1 MKKILQFI
9 ILIGITNFVFAQ
21 SSEEKV
27 EEFFELI
34 QCKTLLEQGFNGIE
48 SVVNE
53 NKEML
58 FKEYE
63 LDFENKEDVQEF
75 DNFLNEVIE
84 LIKSET
90 YVYISDK
97 YTRNYS
103 NKQVQN
109 FINLAKNK
117 KSEKNILVESNFKI
131 ELDSILQHQ
140 GVNLQND
147 IHLTLTKIRAKYR
160 PLILKIIENGIEKDI
175 SELDLDFLLNTK
187 DEQKSEVSILNKS
200 NAEISLPKNFDFDSM
215 TSLTIK
221 LDDEIYIID
230 RYNMNLPEIVREVS
244 SPLTKAGFE
253 DLEFWTLTIDE
264 NNISL
269 KIKAEVNIGR

>member
-1 MKKILQFI
+1 MRKTLLI
-9 ILIGITNFVFAQ
+9 ILLLGFTNFAFAQ

-48 SVVNE
+48 SVVNQ

-58 FKEYE
+58 FKKYE
-63 LDFENKEDVQEF
+63 LDFENKDDLEEF
-75 DNFLNEVIE
+75 DSFLNEVIE

-90 YVYISDK
+90 YVYISDT

-103 NKQVQN
+103 EKEVQS
-109 FINLAKNK
+109 FIDIAKNK
-117 KSEKNILVESNFKI
+117 KTKKNILIESNFKI
-131 ELDSILQHQ
+131 ELDSILEHQ

-160 PLILKIIENGIEKDI
+160 PLILKIIENGKEIDI
-175 SELDLDFLLNTK
+175 SEIDLAFLLNTK
-187 DEQKSEVSILNKS
+187 DEQKAQVSILNQS
-200 NAEISLPKNFDFDSM
+200 NSEISLPENFDFETV
-215 TSLTIK
+215 TSLTIR
-221 LDDEIYIID
+221 LNDEIFTID

-244 SPLTKAGFE
+244 SPLTTAGFE
-253 DLEFWTLTIDE
+253 DLEFWTLTIDDDK
-264 NNISL
+264 ISL

>member
-1 MKKILQFI
+1 MKKTLLFI
-9 ILIGITNFVFAQ
+9 ILIGITNPVFAQ

-27 EEFFELI
+27 EDFFELI
-34 QCKTLLEQGFNGIE
+34 QCKTFLEQGFNGIE
-48 SVVNE
+48 SAINE
-53 NKEML
+53 NKEIL

-63 LDFENKEDVQEF
+63 LDFENKEDVLEF

-84 LIKSET
+84 LIKGET

-109 FINLAKNK
+109 FINLAKDK

-160 PLILKIIENGIEKDI
+160 PLILKIIENGTEKNI
-175 SELDLDFLLNTK
+175 SELELDFLLNTN
-187 DEQKSEVSILNKS
+187 DLQKPNVSILSKS
-200 NAEISLPKNFDFDSM
+200 SAEISLPKNFDFDSVI
-215 TSLTIK
+215 SLTIK

-253 DLEFWTLTIDE
+253 DLEF
-264 NNISL
+264 
-269 KIKAEVNIGR
+269 